1 MGLGRRSHP
10 SASRAK
16 HTVPYNE
23 VPDADLSLT
32 SGKPRQ
38 SVIAA
43 AYFVR
48 VRTISI
54 YDNPISYICN
64 SMVPRGARLRYHSVN
79 KSSNMLGFAV
89 NMLGLLIANM

>member
-1 MGLGRRSHP
+1 M
-10 SASRAK
+10 
-16 HTVPYNE
+16 
-23 VPDADLSLT
+23 
-32 SGKPRQ
+32 
-38 SVIAA
+38 IAA
-43 AYFVR
+43 AYFVK